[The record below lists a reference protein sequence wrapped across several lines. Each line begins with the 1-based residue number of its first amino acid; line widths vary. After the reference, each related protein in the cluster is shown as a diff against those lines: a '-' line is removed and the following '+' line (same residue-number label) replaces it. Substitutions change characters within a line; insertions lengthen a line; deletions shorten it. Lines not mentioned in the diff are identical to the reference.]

1 MVSRDEN
8 RPGIRYM
15 YPIKSSLAPEG
26 CAMAF
31 TFKDEGGIEWLG
43 KYDLNG
49 TMIPEGELVK
59 TSKREKA
66 RAKMVQMLQDGDLP
80 GKDVYAALAAIGVGS
95 RTVEKVKKEFVYE
108 LE

>member
-1 MVSRDEN
+1 M
-8 RPGIRYM
+8 
-15 YPIKSSLAPEG
+15 
-26 CAMAF
+26 
-31 TFKDEGGIEWLG
+31 
-43 KYDLNG
+43 NG

-95 RTVEKVKKEFVYE
+95 RTVEKVKKELHVRAYRSGNCWYWNLPRIRKDE
-108 LE
+108 DGDE